1 MQEPP
6 PPKRFKLEVISVSNR
21 GRSQQE
27 TAEWKGIIMEEEG
40 VLYTVLSFLDV
51 SDVTRSKRVNKQWKR
66 LCERALDEG
75 FLPKLEFQSN
85 PELREAIKRYCQYKR
100 ECIDDI
106 GRTYGYPIGKW
117 RVGKLTDFSHCF
129 WRMREFNESS
139 EKNWSPFLPATY
151 QWER

>member
-51 SDVTRSKRVNKQWKR
+51 SDVTRSKRVNKKWKR
-66 LCERALDEG
+66 LGERALKEG
-75 FLPKLEFQSN
+75 FMPRLEFQSN
-85 PELREAIKRYCQYKR
+85 PELREAIKRYCQY
-100 ECIDDI
+100 ESDLMDEI
-106 GRTYGYPIGKW
+106 GRTYGFPIGKW
-117 RVGKLTDFSHCF
+117 RVGKNDPF
-129 WRMREFNESS
+129 WSLLRPND
-139 EKNWSPFLPATY
+139 NV
-151 QWER
+151 